1 MQLRDKEMK
10 DVCVYVIP
18 FFLTNLTASAHT
30 GLPEC
35 GPGPPLR
42 VLSCVALKRGYANV
56 AEAVVLVSST
66 ATGREDETEPRLS
79 TGCLSP

>member
-1 MQLRDKEMK
+1 MK

-18 FFLTNLTASAHT
+18 FFLINLTASTQT

-35 GPGPPLR
+35 GPGLPLR

-56 AEAVVLVSST
+56 ARAVALIFST
-66 ATGREDETEPRLS
+66 ATARENETEPRLS